1 MLATSSSSRGGVWSR
16 HNPMSALFHVLAFP
30 PQPARRVGCSSGSAH
45 VRRTKRWCCGMGKHR
60 SQDVPGDFDIYLLAQ
75 TWAPQ
80 FCCTKSD
87 RCTTV
92 SCALLCQLTLMLT
105 VTLTLTPTRSAGP
118 TRPGTSR
125 CTASGQ
131 RTRCHATRVVTVRH
145 RLRPTVP

>member
-1 MLATSSSSRGGVWSR
+1 M
-16 HNPMSALFHVLAFP
+16 
-30 PQPARRVGCSSGSAH
+30 
-45 VRRTKRWCCGMGKHR
+45 CGMGKHR
-60 SQDVPGDFDIYLLAQ
+60 TSSDKVGDFDIYLLAQ

-92 SCALLCQLTLMLT
+92 SCALLCQLTLTLT
-105 VTLTLTPTRSAGP
+105 VALTLTPTRSAGP

-131 RTRCHATRVVTVRH
+131 RTRCHATRVVTGRH

>member
-1 MLATSSSSRGGVWSR
+1 MYASRPLLSSFAPCWQCWLLAHSRRSIAFGAAHAQVCALGG
-16 HNPMSALFHVLAFP
+16 
-30 PQPARRVGCSSGSAH
+30 
-45 VRRTKRWCCGMGKHR
+45 RTLCGMGKHR
-60 SQDVPGDFDIYLLAQ
+60 KTFSEDTPGDFDIYLLAQ